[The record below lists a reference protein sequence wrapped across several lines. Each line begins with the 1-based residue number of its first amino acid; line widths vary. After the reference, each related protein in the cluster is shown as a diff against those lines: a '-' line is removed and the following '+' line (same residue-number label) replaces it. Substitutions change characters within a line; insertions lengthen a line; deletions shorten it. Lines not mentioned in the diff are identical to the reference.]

1 MFYSFTGRTHYE
13 AKRLSER
20 VDGELYEVWE
30 QRRRTKLSAYLF
42 GPGQARK
49 KARIVIEPIAVSLEE
64 YDKIYI
70 LCPIWGGWP
79 APAFNAIVRELPIG
93 ANVEIILTSDSGR
106 AKDILAVRKQVE
118 LQGAHVLSLKVIKTE
133 DLAKRDKRR
142 RERMRREAQAKKAEA
157 KKSET

>member
-20 VDGELYEVWE
+20 VGGELYEVWE
-30 QRRRTKLSAYLF
+30 QRHRSSLSAYLF

-49 KARIVIEPIAVSLEE
+49 KTRIVIEPIAVSLEE
-64 YDKIYI
+64 YDTIHI

-79 APAFNAIVRELPIG
+79 APAFNAIVRELPLG
-93 ANVEIILTSDSGR
+93 ANVDIILTSDTGR
-106 AKDILAVRKQVE
+106 AKDIYAIRKQVE

-133 DLAKRDKRR
+133 NLAKRDKRR
-142 RERMRREAQAKKAEA
+142 RERMRREAEAKKKAETKA
-157 KKSET
+157 